1 MKLNTRE
8 AALKILLQSAD
19 NRTTLDRTLDTVSP
33 QLAHLSQPDKN
44 LCHAIVFGVLRHRNF
59 LDHIIRSFSRIPL
72 SRMDLPVLT
81 VLRMALFQLR
91 FLDRIP
97 DFAAIDTSV
106 NLIKAK
112 NGQKTAG
119 FVNGVLRNAVRRF
132 HTLALPDPH
141 TDLMGHITIVHSIPE
156 WLAKRWIDRY
166 GPDQILELCR
176 TINQVPPLT
185 LRTNTLKITRS
196 ALSDTLKIAGH
207 SVQLTPLSPDG
218 IYSMESGARIEALPG
233 FDQGLFAVQDE
244 AAQLVS
250 LILDPKPDHTV
261 LDACAGLGGKT
272 LHMAQIMG
280 GQGQI
285 IAMDT
290 DPDKLSLLETEALRL
305 GIGNIE
311 CRVLDLM
318 KADPSDFPHFF
329 DRVLVDA
336 PCTGLGV
343 LRRNPDT
350 KWKRS
355 FQDIQRMAG
364 RQKKLLNAA
373 ANRVKPGGILLYA
386 VCSGEPEENEQV
398 VTAFLEKRKDY
409 ALSPIRDCFGLPM
422 DRYFK
427 TFPNGMNMDGFFAA
441 CLKRRDQIN
450 QPHEPD
456 PENG

>member
-1 MKLNTRE
+1 MPLDTRE
-8 AALKILLQSAD
+8 AALEILLQSAD
-19 NRTTLDRTLDTVSP
+19 KRATLDRTLDQVSP
-33 QLAHLSQPDKN
+33 GMAHLSQPDKN
-44 LCHAIVFGVLRHRNF
+44 LCHAIVFGVLRHPNF
-59 LDHIIRSFSRIPL
+59 LDYIIRSFARIPL
-72 SRMDLPVLT
+72 VRMDLPVLT
-81 VLRMALFQLR
+81 VMRMALFQLR

-106 NLIKAK
+106 SLIKAR
-112 NGQKTAG
+112 NGRKTAG

-141 TDLMGHITIVHSIPE
+141 ADLLGHIIVVHSIPE
-156 WLAKRWIDRY
+156 WLAKRWLARY
-166 GPDQILELCR
+166 GPDQVLELCR

-185 LRTNTLKITRS
+185 LRTNTLKITRP
-196 ALSDTLKIAGH
+196 ALNDTLKAAGY

-218 IYSMESGARIEALPG
+218 VYIMDAGTRIEALPG

-250 LILDPKPDHTV
+250 LMMDPRSGETV

-280 GQGQI
+280 NKGQI
-285 IAMDT
+285 TAMDM
-290 DPDKLSLLETEALRL
+290 DPDKLKRLETEARRL
-305 GIGNIE
+305 GIGPIQY
-311 CRVLDLM
+311 RALDLLT
-318 KADPSDFPHFF
+318 ADQAEFPEYF

-350 KWKRS
+350 KWKRT
-355 FQDIQRMAG
+355 FQDIQRMAA

-373 ANRVKPGGILLYA
+373 ANRVKPGGILVYA

-398 VTAFLEKRKDY
+398 VTAFLKKRKDY
-409 ALSPIRDCFGLPM
+409 ALSPVQECFGLPM
-422 DRYFK
+422 DRYLK

-441 CLKRRDQIN
+441 RLKRLS
-450 QPHEPD
+450 P
-456 PENG
+456 

>member
-1 MKLNTRE
+1 MDWDTRD
-8 AALKILLQSAD
+8 AALEILLQSAQKHA
-19 NRTTLDRTLDTVSP
+19 TLDRTLDAVSP
-33 QLAHLSQPDKN
+33 GLAHLSQPDKN

-59 LDHIIRSFSRIPL
+59 LDHIIQSFARIPL
-72 SRMDLPVLT
+72 KRMDLPVLMA
-81 VLRMALFQLR
+81 LRMALFQLR

-97 DFAAIDTSV
+97 NFAAIDTSV
-106 NLIKAK
+106 TLVKAR
-112 NGQKTAG
+112 NGKKTAG

-156 WLAKRWIDRY
+156 WLARRWLARY
-166 GPDQILELCR
+166 GPEQILELCR

-185 LRTNTLKITRS
+185 LRTNTLKIHRP
-196 ALSDTLKIAGH
+196 ALSDTFAVAGH
-207 SVQLTPLSPDG
+207 PVQLTPLSPDG
-218 IYSMESGARIEALPG
+218 IYSMESGTRIEALPG

-250 LILDPKPDHTV
+250 LILDPEPGHTV
-261 LDACAGLGGKT
+261 LDACAGRGGKS
-272 LHMAQIMG
+272 LHMAQIMK

-285 IAMDT
+285 TAMDT
-290 DPDKLSLLETEALRL
+290 DPHKLELLETEARRL
-305 GIGNIE
+305 GIDTVQ

-318 KADPSDFPHFF
+318 KADHTDFPHYF

-355 FQDIQRMAG
+355 FQDIQRMAA

-373 ANRVKPGGILLYA
+373 ANRVAPGGILVYA

-398 VTAFLEKRKDY
+398 VTAFLKKRKDY
-409 ALSPIRDCFGLPM
+409 VLAPIQDCFGLPM

-441 CLKRRDQIN
+441 RLQRLT
-450 QPHEPD
+450 P
-456 PENG
+456 